1 MKETKMS
8 LESIDPVEY
17 GKLISKVES
26 LEKKIDKMETALD
39 ELLALANKGRGGFW
53 AGMMIASLIGA
64 VISYVSRMMM
74 SHG

>member
-1 MKETKMS
+1 MS
-8 LESIDPVEY
+8 EPIDPVEY
-17 GKLISKVES
+17 GKLISKVDS

-64 VISYVSRMMM
+64 VISYVSRAMLG
-74 SHG
+74 H

>member
-1 MKETKMS
+1 MS
-8 LESIDPVEY
+8 EPIDPVEY

-26 LEKKIDKMETALD
+26 LEKKIDKMESALD

-53 AGMMIASLIGA
+53 AGMMIASLVGA

-74 SHG
+74 SH

>member
-1 MKETKMS
+1 MTDI
-8 LESIDPVEY
+8 IDPVEY

-26 LEKKIDKMETALD
+26 LEKKIDKMETALE

-64 VISYVSRMMM
+64 VISYISRAMI
-74 SHG
+74 GN

>member
-1 MKETKMS
+1 MS
-8 LESIDPVEY
+8 EPIDPVEY

-64 VISYVSRMMM
+64 VISYVSRAMIG
-74 SHG
+74 H